1 MALKNKSLGHPM
13 IVKTSLK
20 DATVFKINTSLN
32 KKIVAMRNF
41 NVILAFG
48 LAFILLLPSCEIDS
62 DIIFGEPAFKLEFI
76 SGAVITEND
85 LLYYDASSHL
95 FHLKRE
101 LDRNSLSDFSV
112 IIYGDTIYQGKIVSS
127 FSSAFPNYPYYIS
140 DGFFQGA
147 DLIMIGTTVGSG
159 DLRNDKRIL
168 DLLRSRN
175 KLRMGLSC
183 WFQNITVTH
192 FCEHRSTVNWEITI
206 KNNDEV
212 DYYILDPQKMGEED
226 FLTYTSGYPLFVGS
240 PAIKIWTGNNPDYY
254 NVDIGSFSILPKNEK
269 VTYSFSVDYHKIE
282 TGNYKVLSR
291 FQGLRDREKLNIRQ
305 KNGDIWVGTL
315 IFEYYNIAVK

>member
-1 MALKNKSLGHPM
+1 M
-13 IVKTSLK
+13 IVKTLK
-20 DATVFKINTSLN
+20 DKISFKGAAIFIKNISLN
-32 KKIVAMRNF
+32 KKIIAMRNF
-41 NVILAFG
+41 NMILAFG
-48 LAFILLLPSCEIDS
+48 LVFILLLASCKKDS
-62 DIIFGEPAFKLEFI
+62 DIEFNEPAFKLEFM

-95 FHLKRE
+95 FHLKSE
-101 LDRNSLSDFSV
+101 PDKNSLSDFSV
-112 IIYGDTIYQGKIVSS
+112 MIYGDTIYQGKIISS

-147 DLIMIGTTVGSG
+147 DLIMIGTTIGSG
-159 DLRNDKRIL
+159 DLRNDERIL

-183 WFQNITVTH
+183 WFQNISVTH

-206 KNNDEV
+206 KNNDQV
-212 DYYILDPQKMGEED
+212 DYYILDPQKMGEQD

-269 VTYSFSVDYHKIE
+269 VTYSFSVDYHRIE
-282 TGNYKVLSR
+282 TGNYKVLSH
-291 FQGLRDREKLNIRQ
+291 FQGLRDREKLNITQ
-305 KNGDIWVGTL
+305 KSGDIWVGAL
-315 IFEYYNIAVK
+315 MFEDNNIAVQ